1 MIEQAQ
7 SPTRIFDLDAVRADF
22 PILHQNVNGYPL
34 VYLDNAATTQKPQ
47 AVIDAIVNY
56 YTRDNANV
64 HRGAH
69 TLSDRATHAFEQARL
84 TVANAIN
91 AGQAKQCI
99 WTRGTTESIN
109 LVANTWG
116 LENISAGQRILV
128 STLEHHSNIVPWQL
142 LAQRTGAE
150 LQPIPIT
157 ENGEVDMAAYGAMLD
172 ESVAL
177 VSIAHVS
184 NALGTVNPIKEMIRQ
199 AKEVG
204 ACVLVDGA
212 QGVAHY
218 SLDLENLGC
227 DFYAFSGH
235 KIFGPTGIGILWGK
249 LDVLESMPPWH
260 GGGEM
265 IETVSFEGTTFAQL
279 PFKFEA
285 GTPNIAGAI
294 GLAAAFDYVNQFDRQ
309 QLLQHEQEL
318 LNYCVEK
325 SHEVDGLRRVGCAKN
340 TASVF
345 SFLIEG
351 THPADIGTLLDQQGV
366 AVRTGHHCA
375 QPLMQ
380 NYSIPGTV
388 RASFSIYNSRE
399 EIDRFYDA
407 LNKVLGFLR

>member
-157 ENGEVDMAAYGAMLD
+157 ENGEVDMAAYEAMLD

-204 ACVLVDGA
+204 ACALVDGA